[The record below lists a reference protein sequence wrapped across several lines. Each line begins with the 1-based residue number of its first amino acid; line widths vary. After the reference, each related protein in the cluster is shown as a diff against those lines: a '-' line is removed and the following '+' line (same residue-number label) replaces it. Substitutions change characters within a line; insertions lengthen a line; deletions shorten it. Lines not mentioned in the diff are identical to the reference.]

1 MGRPN
6 EFGNYLRS
14 YMKFI
19 HFVCMAKRKKEWR
32 VGGDMD
38 KFTSGKEK
46 YKSQILMS
54 AWAG

>member
-1 MGRPN
+1 
-6 EFGNYLRS
+6 
-14 YMKFI
+14 
-19 HFVCMAKRKKEWR
+19 MAKEKKSGEW
-32 VGGDMD
+32 GDMD